1 MTKTRRRTAGLGS
14 AGQPGD
20 RMLESLRKGK
30 DEMNLAELPIAVVAE
45 AARAGQLTLHFSDT
59 IPDKASGRLLD
70 RSVTVHGTEE
80 WGLPAA
86 HDDDVMV
93 ALLQISHRSNWAKRI
108 EFSRYELCQLLRW
121 SMGGPSYER
130 IYKAL
135 HRLSTTTYNYRYAW
149 RDHADK
155 EWIPSQVFSYIQ
167 ALKVHEA
174 ERPTRSGRCEVTWSD
189 DFHQSLL
196 AGSLKRLDYD
206 LFVSL
211 KSPVAKRLYR
221 FLDKRFGLIQRKSK
235 GRCVCYTRDLHVLA
249 FEKIGI
255 SRSYK
260 DAAQIKR
267 VLRPAI
273 LELEKVGFLAEE
285 RQDRRFQRVRRGQWM
300 VHFRK
305 AQKPRKRGGEAP
317 KRLQSPFQDPPASKR
332 SSGRKKRKAWPQGK
346 FFPD

>member
-1 MTKTRRRTAGLGS
+1 MTLRNRKADGHGSEGQPTAGV
-14 AGQPGD
+14 
-20 RMLESLRKGK
+20 LESWKRGK
-30 DEMNLAELPIAVVAE
+30 DEMNLAEFPIAVVAE
-45 AARAGQLTLHFSDT
+45 AARPGQLTLHFADS
-59 IPDKASGRLLD
+59 IQDKASGRLLD

-93 ALLQISHRSNWAKRI
+93 ALLQISHRSQWPKRI

-121 SMGGPSYER
+121 SLGGPSYER

-135 HRLSTTTYNYRYAW
+135 HRLSTTTYNYRHAW
-149 RDHADK
+149 RDHAQK

-167 ALKVHEA
+167 SLKINEA
-174 ERPTRSGRCEVTWSD
+174 GRPTRSGRCEVTWSD

-196 AGSLKRLDYD
+196 AGSLKRLDYE

-211 KSPVAKRLYR
+211 KSPIAKRLYR
-221 FLDKRFGLIQRKSK
+221 FLDKRFGA
-235 GRCVCYTRDLHVLA
+235 GRTDYTRDLHTLA

-255 SRSYK
+255 SRSYT

-267 VLRPAI
+267 ILRPAI
-273 LELEKVGFLAEE
+273 LELEKAGFLANEPQE
-285 RQDRRFQRVRRGQWM
+285 RRFKRVRRGQWM

-305 AQKPRKRGGEAP
+305 AKARPKKRRGNLEAFRAETP
-317 KRLQSPFQDPPASKR
+317 DPPPEKR
-332 SSGRKKRKAWPQGK
+332 RPGRKKRKAWPQGK
-346 FFPD
+346 YFPE